1 MHFGCLFVYMQKDS
15 MEVVQEKT
23 AYFWRRRKT
32 LRETRK
38 KEDERVMTEEV
49 GRVVHDGLAASLLLP
64 LCLCC
69 LRGDAGIWVR
79 AGVFDSLANEDIVAP
94 PRLLP
99 ILCWALVIYIP
110 SWAPT
115 QRSKTCDISLFSLK
129 WTHHTQ
135 GTKHYAGYHRVHVGL
150 DAITKKR
157 RRKGVVS
164 VLT

>member
-1 MHFGCLFVYMQKDS
+1 MTCPLAACGTACTYSTVPIMHFGCLFVYMQKDS

-69 LRGDAGIWVR
+69 LRGDAGI
-79 AGVFDSLANEDIVAP
+79 
-94 PRLLP
+94 
-99 ILCWALVIYIP
+99 
-110 SWAPT
+110 
-115 QRSKTCDISLFSLK
+115 
-129 WTHHTQ
+129 
-135 GTKHYAGYHRVHVGL
+135 
-150 DAITKKR
+150 
-157 RRKGVVS
+157 
-164 VLT
+164 